1 MQRLLLVAMM
11 LANKYLDD
19 LFYSNKQWAK
29 IGGNSLKKITAR
41 WRNVFFKKKIS
52 CFFKT
57 YFSNVQWAKIGGI
70 LSFSLSLSLSL
81 THTHT
86 HTHIHINLYIYIY
99 IYIHIGISLL
109 ELNALELSILGL
121 LDWRYIL
128 PLLNSTPYSHIYKV
142 YRALTFQICPK

>member
-1 MQRLLLVAMM
+1 M
-11 LANKYLDD
+11 
-19 LFYSNKQWAK
+19 FF
-29 IGGNSLKKITAR
+29 LKKR
-41 WRNVFFKKKIS
+41 FHVFSKHIS
-52 CFFKT
+52 PTCSGPRSAV
-57 YFSNVQWAKIGGI
+57 FS
-70 LSFSLSLSLSL
+70 LSLSLSLSL

-99 IYIHIGISLL
+99 IYINIGISLL

>member
-1 MQRLLLVAMM
+1 VLLHLQRIKSKVPNACITSRNMQRLLLVAMM

-70 LSFSLSLSLSL
+70 LSFSLSLSLSR
-81 THTHT
+81 THTYT
-86 HTHIHINLYIYIY
+86 
-99 IYIHIGISLL
+99 
-109 ELNALELSILGL
+109 
-121 LDWRYIL
+121 
-128 PLLNSTPYSHIYKV
+128 
-142 YRALTFQICPK
+142 